1 MGDISDIMVRGNV
14 SFDIGEG
21 VNMWLV
27 EKTVSIPT
35 IYDRGIIKEEINKI
49 LNGLSVEL
57 NGKTISFTEKTVDM
71 DGIQVNTKTGPNQK
85 YTEGNPFEVCICIC
99 CEKKSNLISRG
110 DAVKMAKKIREQ
122 AGDLRVQD
130 FQKTC
135 YGINNLLKSNS
146 CKLVIVCIEKSW
158 VDTYKKTKTISAVNY
173 ATIINN
179 LSKWRDKEGCWV
191 LYDGK

>member
-1 MGDISDIMVRGNV
+1 
-14 SFDIGEG
+14 
-21 VNMWLV
+21 MWLV

-99 CEKKSNLISRG
+99 CEKKSDPISSG
-110 DAVKMAKKIREQ
+110 DAIKIAKEIREK
-122 AGDLRVQD
+122 ADSLRGQD

-135 YGINNLLKSNS
+135 SGINDLLKNNKY
-146 CKLVIVCIEKSW
+146 KLVIVCIEKSW
-158 VDTYKKTKTISAVNY
+158 IDTYKKTKTISAVNY
-173 ATIINN
+173 STIINN
-179 LSKWRDKEGCWV
+179 LSKWRDREGCWV